1 MGAASEA
8 GTHTAAQASLIYWQ
22 SQGKKAWR
30 PGLTLLKEK
39 GSTGP
44 GDEEFKQGPRSAPP
58 VRADPE
64 RKTRDRGPD
73 GGDPD
78 SSGAGLGRPR
88 TTAPAPAVG
97 GDAEG
102 AAVDRPWC

>member
-78 SSGAGLGRPR
+78 SSGAGSSKDNSPLLQLWEATLR
-88 TTAPAPAVG
+88 
-97 GDAEG
+97 ELQ
-102 AAVDRPWC
+102 